1 MKSSKSVSTLLDTI
15 SIQNF
20 TIMDC
25 YHHKKYMID
34 NNNNYKIPVVETTVS
49 ASTVTVVGLNPE
61 IKGVKKAKVKDTTLV
76 NISQKALLINSFNKI
91 IDGANKAKAGLA
103 QSNISAA
110 KLGNQS
116 SLRAQL
122 DSINKKITSIL
133 DLIKNSGA

>member
-1 MKSSKSVSTLLDTI
+1 
-15 SIQNF
+15 
-20 TIMDC
+20 
-25 YHHKKYMID
+25 MID